1 MSAAES
7 GLFKSKIKKKK
18 RPMHNSQLS
27 KSQVSFVAYGG
38 VALLGE

>member
-18 RPMHNSQLS
+18 ADEQLS